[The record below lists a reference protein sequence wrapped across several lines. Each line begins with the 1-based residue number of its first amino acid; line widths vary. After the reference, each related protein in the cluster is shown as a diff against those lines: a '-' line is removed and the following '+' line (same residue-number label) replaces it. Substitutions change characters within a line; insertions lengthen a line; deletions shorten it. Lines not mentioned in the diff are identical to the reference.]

1 MPKILML
8 TLLIDIIGER
18 IKSLFWIKT
27 SRYHATCLIGTFG
40 LDFGVGTLMIE
51 WYLRLL

>member
-1 MPKILML
+1 MPEIPML
-8 TLLIDIIGER
+8 THLIDIIAEM

-27 SRYHATCLIGTFG
+27 SRYHTTCLIGTFG
-40 LDFGVGTLMIE
+40 LDYGVGTLMIE